1 MSATVTKTKEDIKRE
16 LEEKKLA
23 LKKLRRELKEAQ
35 DKDWKADAQEV
46 MDKMAEEFVPGTAYL
61 NHSKEFVVADRHVT
75 SPIGGIR
82 NLWRV
87 LTGRPGVI
95 AAAKRRATNSPIQGF
110 SSEIGAATAYL
121 ILIAFDKYRRKFKLP
136 LSLFP
141 KYLRAVHDAN
151 YYCVPYEMYLPAIHI
166 CQYVATYGV
175 AKWYKKF
182 FNFKFLV
189 EPEIE
194 MDIGAND
201 ATGEAW
207 DWALTGTSKARLA
220 VIIFAAVTEQVNNK
234 VANKDQVPSIVDKL
248 LEPWEDSS
256 KLEYL
261 NKNYPL
267 LGVSGLEEKQAAC
280 VAELRKLVADYMAE
294 G

>member
-1 MSATVTKTKEDIKRE
+1 MATKEELVKQ
-16 LEEKKLA
+16 LEEKRAA
-23 LKKLRRELKEAQ
+23 LKKAQAELLEAQ
-35 DKDWKADAQEV
+35 NKDWPAEAQLI
-46 MDKMAEEFVPGTAYL
+46 MDKMDEEFQNG
-61 NHSKEFVVADRHVT
+61 SKFLQDSKRLVCKDFHVT
-75 SPIGGIR
+75 SPIGGIC

-87 LTGRPGVI
+87 LTGRPGVV

-151 YYCVPYEMYLPAIHI
+151 YYCVPYEMYLAAIHI
-166 CQYVATYGV
+166 CQYVATYGI

-220 VIIFAAVTEQVNNK
+220 VIIFAAVKEQVNNK
-234 VANKDQVPSIVDKL
+234 VATKDQVPSIIDKIL
-248 LEPWEDSS
+248 DPWEDSE
-256 KLEYL
+256 KREYL

-267 LGVSGLEEKQAAC
+267 LGVQGLEEKQAAC
-280 VAELRKLVADYMAE
+280 VAELRKLVDDYMKE

>member
-1 MSATVTKTKEDIKRE
+1 MATKEELVKQ
-16 LEEKKLA
+16 LEEKRAA
-23 LKKLRRELKEAQ
+23 LKKAQAELLEAQ
-35 DKDWKADAQEV
+35 NKDWPAEAQLI
-46 MDKMAEEFVPGTAYL
+46 MDKMDEEFQNG
-61 NHSKEFVVADRHVT
+61 SKFLQDSKRLVCKDFHVT

-87 LTGRPGVI
+87 LTGRPGVV

-121 ILIAFDKYRRKFKLP
+121 ILLAFDKYRRKFKLP
-136 LSLFP
+136 RRLFP

-151 YYCVPYEMYLPAIHI
+151 YYCVPYEMYLAAIHI
-166 CQYVATYGV
+166 CQYIATYGIS
-175 AKWYKKF
+175 KWYKKF

-220 VIIFAAVTEQVNNK
+220 VIIFAAVKEQVNNK
-234 VANKDQVPSIVDKL
+234 VATKDQVPSIIDKIL
-248 LEPWEDSS
+248 DPWEDSE
-256 KLEYL
+256 KREYL

-267 LGVSGLEEKQAAC
+267 LGVPGLEEKQAAC
-280 VAELRKLVADYMAE
+280 VAELRKLVDDYMKE

>member
-1 MSATVTKTKEDIKRE
+1 MSSAAPKTKEEIRAI
-16 LEEKKLA
+16 LEEKKLQ
-23 LKKLRRELKEAQ
+23 LKKLRRELKEAN
-35 DKDWKADAQEV
+35 DKDWRADAQEV

-121 ILIAFDKYRRKFKLP
+121 ILLAFDRYRRKFKLP
-136 LSLFP
+136 RRLFP

-151 YYCVPYEMYLPAIHI
+151 YYCVPYEMYLAALHI
-166 CQYVATYGV
+166 CQYIATYGI

-220 VIIFAAVTEQVNNK
+220 VIIFAAVKEQVNNK
-234 VANKDQVPSIVDKL
+234 VATKDQVPDIIDKIL
-248 LEPWEDSS
+248 DPWEDSE
-256 KLEYL
+256 KREYL

-267 LGVSGLEEKQAAC
+267 LGVQGLEEKQAAC
-280 VAELRKLVADYMAE
+280 VAELRKLVDYYMKE

>member
-1 MSATVTKTKEDIKRE
+1 MSATVTKTKEDIERE

-110 SSEIGAATAYL
+110 STEI
-121 ILIAFDKYRRKFKLP
+121 
-136 LSLFP
+136 
-141 KYLRAVHDAN
+141 V
-151 YYCVPYEMYLPAIHI
+151 
-166 CQYVATYGV
+166 
-175 AKWYKKF
+175 
-182 FNFKFLV
+182 
-189 EPEIE
+189 
-194 MDIGAND
+194 
-201 ATGEAW
+201 
-207 DWALTGTSKARLA
+207 
-220 VIIFAAVTEQVNNK
+220 K
-234 VANKDQVPSIVDKL
+234 VV
-248 LEPWEDSS
+248 
-256 KLEYL
+256 
-261 NKNYPL
+261 
-267 LGVSGLEEKQAAC
+267 GL
-280 VAELRKLVADYMAE
+280 
-294 G
+294 